1 MIRAMLLIL
10 TLAALPLPAMAHKVI
25 FAVFKSGDAIEGE
38 LGFSN
43 GDMAPDARIEVFSDT
58 GEVLGEAVTDAD
70 GFFLFTPTQPVR
82 HVFKANLGAGH
93 IAETD
98 MSAEDV
104 ADILGVAAIASE
116 TIAAP
121 TPATANTGTVIASL
135 SAEERLA
142 IAEAVRD
149 EIRPLRREIA
159 AYREKNDLQTVLGG
173 IGYIMGLFGL
183 YFYIAARRRM
193 QG

>member
-43 GDMAPDARIEVFSDT
+43 GDMAHDTRIEVFSDA

-93 IAETD
+93 IAEID

-104 ADILGVAAIASE
+104 ADILGVAAIVSE
-116 TIAAP
+116 TSAAP
-121 TPATANTGTVIASL
+121 APMTVNTGTVVASL

-183 YFYIAARRRM
+183 YFYIVARRRM

>member
-10 TLAALPLPAMAHKVI
+10 TLAALPMPAMAHKVI
-25 FAVFKSGDAIEGE
+25 FAVFKSGETIEGE

-104 ADILGVAAIASE
+104 ADILGVAAIASK
-116 TIAAP
+116 TSAAP
-121 TPATANTGTVIASL
+121 SPVTANTGTVVASL
-135 SAEERLA
+135 SPEERLA

>member
-25 FAVFKSGDAIEGE
+25 FAVFKSGETIEGE

-43 GDMAPDARIEVFSDT
+43 GDMAPNARIEVFSDT

-116 TIAAP
+116 TSAAP
-121 TPATANTGTVIASL
+121 APVTTNTGTVVAPL
-135 SAEERLA
+135 SPEERLA

>member
-25 FAVFKSGDAIEGE
+25 FAVFKSGETIEGE

-43 GDMAPDARIEVFSDT
+43 GDMAPNARIEVFSDT
-58 GEVLGEAVTDAD
+58 DEVLGEAVTDAD

-116 TIAAP
+116 TSAAAAP
-121 TPATANTGTVIASL
+121 VTTNTGTVVASL
-135 SAEERLA
+135 SPEERLA

>member
-25 FAVFKSGDAIEGE
+25 FAVFKSGETIEGE

-70 GFFLFTPTQPVR
+70 GFFLFTPMQPVR

-104 ADILGVAAIASE
+104 ADILGVAAIEAE
-116 TIAAP
+116 TSAAP
-121 TPATANTGTVIASL
+121 APIAGNTGTVVASL
-135 SAEERLA
+135 SPEERLA

>member
-1 MIRAMLLIL
+1 MIRTALLIL

-25 FAVFKSGDAIEGE
+25 FAVFKSGETIEGE

-116 TIAAP
+116 TSAAP
-121 TPATANTGTVIASL
+121 SPVTANTGMVVASL
-135 SAEERLA
+135 SPEERLA